1 MPPSS
6 TLSDSLPGAFAV
18 ARRPSFRAVHFHHRR
33 LSLVLSPQRDE
44 VFDDRLSMIVGG
56 CVADRAA

>member
-6 TLSDSLPGAFAV
+6 TLSDSLPGAFEV
-18 ARRPSFRAVHFHHRR
+18 ARRPSFPAVHFHHPR

-44 VFDDRLSMIVGG
+44 LFDDRPVDDCGWL
-56 CVADRAA
+56 RR